1 MRNVI
6 AVAVI
11 LAVAGSAWAQG
22 APNAAPQEGK
32 KPGGCRKDRREG
44 SC

>member
-1 MRNVI
+1 MKSIVGI
-6 AVAVI
+6 VVM

-22 APNAAPQEGK
+22 APNASPQEGK
-32 KPGGCRKDRREG
+32 KGGGCRKDRREG